1 MSCHKEKFDKKTAK
15 TILNKCKKEH
25 RPECRIY
32 ECPEC
37 NAWHLTSEE
46 EYEDKTNNRLLYR
59 YYWVS
64 FFWSRIICKTRKI
77 LTFFK
82 DIK

>member
-1 MSCHKEKFDKKTAK
+1 MLCHKEKFDKKTAK

-25 RPECRIY
+25 RPEIRIY

-46 EYEDKTNNRLLYR
+46 EYEE
-59 YYWVS
+59 
-64 FFWSRIICKTRKI
+64 RIY
-77 LTFFK
+77 LTEEDLIFK
-82 DIK
+82 SKWEELKKP

>member
-1 MSCHKEKFDKKTAK
+1 MSCHKEKFDKKTVK

-37 NAWHLTSEE
+37 NAWHLTSEK
-46 EYEDKTNNRLLYR
+46 EYEE
-59 YYWVS
+59 
-64 FFWSRIICKTRKI
+64 RIY
-77 LTFFK
+77 LTEEDLIFK
-82 DIK
+82 SKWEELKKP

>member
-1 MSCHKEKFDKKTAK
+1 MSCRKECYDKKTAK

-46 EYEDKTNNRLLYR
+46 EYED
-59 YYWVS
+59 
-64 FFWSRIICKTRKI
+64 RIY
-77 LTFFK
+77 LTEEDLIFK
-82 DIK
+82 SKWEELKKP